1 MLLVE
6 ECYAGEDARFVEQ
19 LRLVD
24 QPKLLAAFADK
35 WKRDPRPWARQQ
47 IFAYLDLP
55 FDRPGHQP
63 VVKHLFKHA
72 EEANDDE
79 LMARFLV
86 AFDCN
91 VRRVITTRWGWDFS
105 ARRGTQREVLAVPR
119 DTIPASGATYRDMMT
134 GRPVPMPL
142 PRNPRLF
149 KYKTRYYLRR
159 RAWRYFRKIGFGRP
173 DAYPP
178 AIARALALYRDA
190 DLKAGENILDSWGLM
205 HACFG
210 EHDAIEF
217 GPAHPKVKESRSFS
231 ELSSAPAFSDTWKKP
246 DSAPVLFKLLV
257 QAQSRLVRV
266 WARQSLERDHSS
278 HTATVDELLQLLD
291 HDDAEVQQFG
301 ARLLASAPGL
311 ATMPVSSW
319 LRLLQTRNTE
329 ALAIVC
335 EVFLKH
341 VSVERLSL
349 VQTVELACSIP
360 VPVARLGLRFLQ
372 DRTIHSAEDRSA
384 IVAVADTKCGAVA
397 GELTKWALGLLGARD
412 AYQTDQV
419 VRFFDSLR
427 EEARDAA
434 WEWLTTPGSPG
445 LDDPVLWSRLIE
457 TPFSDLRLRI
467 VDFLERESERRA
479 GSAANLKTLWTSVL
493 LGVHRGG
500 RQKAKAVRQ
509 IGQAMVADPACTESL
524 LPVLAVAVR
533 SVRPPEARA
542 GLAAVMSAL
551 ESRPELAEA
560 IHRFLPELKW
570 SEVPA

>member
-6 ECYAGEDARFVEQ
+6 ECFAAEDARFVEQ

-47 IFAYLDLP
+47 VLDYLDLP

-63 VVKHLFKHA
+63 VVKRLFKHA
-72 EEANDDE
+72 EEKADDE

-91 VRRVITTRWGWDFS
+91 VRRIISTRWGWDP
-105 ARRGTQREVLAVPR
+105 AIRRGTRQEVLATPR
-119 DTIPASGATYRDMMT
+119 NTIPLQGATFIDPGT
-134 GRPVPMPL
+134 GRRAPMPM

-159 RAWRYFRKIGFGRP
+159 RAWRYFRKIGFGRSV
-173 DAYPP
+173 AYPP
-178 AIARALALYRDA
+178 AIAPALALYRDA
-190 DLKAGENILDSWGLM
+190 DLTTGENILDCWGLM

-217 GPAHPKVKESRSFS
+217 GPAHPRIKESRTFG
-231 ELSSAPAFSDTWKKP
+231 ELSSAPAFADAWRKTE
-246 DSAPVLFKLLV
+246 AATILFRLLF
-257 QAQSRLVRV
+257 QARSRLVRV
-266 WARQSLERDHSS
+266 WARQTLKREHSTY
-278 HTATVDELLQLLD
+278 TATVEELLQLLD
-291 HDDAEVQQFG
+291 HEDAEVQQFG
-301 ARLLASAPGL
+301 AKLLAHAPGL
-311 ATMPVSSW
+311 ATMPVASW
-319 LRLLQTRNTE
+319 LRLLQTRNSE
-329 ALAIVC
+329 ALAAVC
-335 EVFLKH
+335 DVFMRH
-341 VSVERLSL
+341 VSAERLAL
-349 VQTVELACSIP
+349 GQIVELACSTP
-360 VPVARLGLRFLQ
+360 VPVARLGLRFLR
-372 DRTIHSAEDRSA
+372 DRTIQSADERGL

-397 GELTKWALGLLGARD
+397 GELTQWALGLLGVPAV
-412 AYQTDQV
+412 YQTDQV

-434 WEWLTTPGSPG
+434 WTWLATTGSPG

-457 TPFSDLRLRI
+457 TPFSDLRLRLI
-467 VDFLERESERRA
+467 DFLERETDRHL
-479 GSAANLKTLWTSVL
+479 GSTDDLKSIWTSVL

-509 IGQAMVADPACTESL
+509 IGAAIAAEPARTESL

-533 SVRPPEARA
+533 SVRGPEARA
-542 GLAAVMSAL
+542 GLAAVMTAL
-551 ESRPELAEA
+551 ESRPELAESVR
-560 IHRFLPELKW
+560 RFLPELKW